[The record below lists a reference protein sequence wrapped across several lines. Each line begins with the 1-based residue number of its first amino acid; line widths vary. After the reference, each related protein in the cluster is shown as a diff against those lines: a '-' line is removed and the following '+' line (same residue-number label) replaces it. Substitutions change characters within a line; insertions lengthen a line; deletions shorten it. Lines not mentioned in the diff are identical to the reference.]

1 MIAKGTTLGDGCI
14 IGANSFTNSLVPEN
28 AIAAGWINTDTIK
41 EEVSDEFKNSEIEK
55 ILLKRFSEPEEIAE
69 VVMFLASDKASYI
82 NKTVI
87 RVDGGFYLK

>member
-1 MIAKGTTLGDGCI
+1 MKL
-14 IGANSFTNSLVPEN
+14 
-28 AIAAGWINTDTIK
+28 K
-41 EEVSDEFKNSEIEK
+41 K